1 MTIDEKHPD
10 FVTAFA
16 RGLTVIQCFH
26 KGAERLTLADVAART
41 GLSRGTAR
49 RFLLTLNALGYVAQE
64 DNYFRLKPKVLDL
77 GYAYLNSVPL
87 WELAQP
93 FMKNIVDQIDESCA
107 LAVLD
112 GLDVVYL
119 ARVPPT
125 HVYTIPVHAGT
136 RMPAHANAMGQVLL
150 AELEESELD
159 AYFAAAKLEKITPH
173 TETDEQKLRQMLKEI
188 RERGYAM
195 PVDQV
200 YEGRLSLAV
209 PIRDRRGKAVAA
221 MNASALLSRVS
232 VENFKTRVLPL
243 LQQAAKEIRSG
254 LS

>member
-1 MTIDEKHPD
+1 MKIDQTHPD

-16 RGLTVIQCFH
+16 RGLTVIQCFR
-26 KGAERLTLADVAART
+26 KGAERLTLAEVAERAE
-41 GLSRGTAR
+41 LSRGTAR
-49 RFLLTLNALGYVAQE
+49 RFLLTLHALGYV
-64 DNYFRLKPKVLDL
+64 DVDDGYFRLKPKVLDL
-77 GYAYLNSVPL
+77 GYTYLTSVPL

-93 FMKNIVDQIDESCA
+93 FMKSIVDQIDESCG

-112 GLDVVYL
+112 GPDVVYL

-150 AELEESELD
+150 AELDERALD
-159 AYFAAAKLEKITPH
+159 EYFAVANLEKITPQ
-173 TETDEQKLRQMLKEI
+173 TETNEDAIREMLKEI
-188 RERGYAM
+188 RKQGYAM
-195 PVDQV
+195 PVHQV

-209 PIRDRRGKAVAA
+209 PIRDRKGNAVAA
-221 MNASALLSRVS
+221 MNVSALLSRAS
-232 VENFKTRVLPL
+232 VDDFRNKVLPL
-243 LQQAAKEIRSG
+243 LQHAAKEIQSG